1 MSVRQNTIVTDIWKC
16 VHALLKK
23 YCDNTAPWSSWDC
36 IKGYPEEERFADF
49 TKPFIYTEDPFPVGD
64 VYMQQGASKG
74 KRLYSIIIGAW
85 DDRKTGG
92 IEEITIMTSRISDLF
107 SDPYT
112 VHTATFDVTLATAI
126 SDTTLKAQGI
136 RVDAIGGP
144 RKIEIENQ
152 KEFRREFELRVTA

>member
-1 MSVRQNTIVTDIWKC
+1 MTVRQNTIVTDIWKC
-16 VHALLKK
+16 VYALLNKL
-23 YCDNTAPWSSWDC
+23 CSTTAPWSSWDC
-36 IKGYPEEERFADF
+36 IKGYPEADRFADF
-49 TKPFIYTEDPFPVGD
+49 TKPFVYIEDPMPLSD
-64 VYMQQGASKG
+64 VYFQQGASKA
-74 KRLYSIIIGAW
+74 KRQYSIMVGAW

-112 VHTATFDVTLATAI
+112 VHTATFDVTLATAY

-136 RVDAIGGP
+136 SVDGIGGP
-144 RKIEIENQ
+144 RKIETENQ